1 MQNDMREQI
10 KDYLEKIFV
19 QAPCTQKAIEMKE
32 AILADV
38 LDKYDDMISDGISPQ
53 DAYTRAVGSI
63 GDLHKLIAEL
73 RSEQP
78 GFTPPSSAKT
88 PKTTAEQSTRRSVY
102 KSIKNALWALILV
115 FYFLISFG
123 TGAWYITWV
132 IFLIGG
138 ALEHILRAIFDLLG
152 GF

>member
-1 MQNDMREQI
+1 MQNDMRQQI
-10 KDYLEKIFV
+10 KDYLENIFV

-32 AILADV
+32 AILADL
-38 LDKYDDMISDGISPQ
+38 LDKYDDMIADGITPQ

-63 GDLHKLIAEL
+63 GDLQKLIAEL
-73 RSEQP
+73 RNEQP
-78 GFTPPSSAKT
+78 GFTPPPPAK
-88 PKTTAEQSTRRSVY
+88 PSKTTAQSNRYSVF
-102 KSIKNALWALILV
+102 KSLKSALWALILV

-123 TGAWYITWV
+123 TGAWHITWV

-138 ALEHILRAIFDLLG
+138 ALAHILRAIFDLLG